1 MACVL
6 SLWLTVAKWINAV
19 VGLGS
24 AWIGRLGLL
33 VIAPMNGFAGF
44 KHFFLNGFCWVQ
56 TYFLNGFAGDG
67 FDGFDKGLNWSSDGS
82 DGFDSDF
89 F

>member
-1 MACVL
+1 MTCVL
-6 SLWLTVAKWINAV
+6 SLWLTVAKWIDAV

-44 KHFFLNGFCWVQ
+44 KQFF
-56 TYFLNGFAGDG
+56 
-67 FDGFDKGLNWSSDGS
+67 
-82 DGFDSDF
+82 
-89 F
+89 